1 MEYKFGEFETAV
13 EINEL
18 AKNLLAE
25 GDLDSIRLLAKEN
38 GIPGDYAEYFISGD
52 ILGIC
57 DVTSTA
63 IGKLDL
69 EADELQ
75 AEGIM
80 IDWVDYIK
88 TQCMESNEIAR
99 AVKTKKKS
107 LKDCIGKLLK
117 WGFEHQK
124 SVDEEIIKAAG
135 VNAGR
140 VTFGMP
146 GMAEAKKIIR
156 SYYLDKTPDK
166 VQEASAE
173 KQKKSRK

>member
-1 MEYKFGEFETAV
+1 MEYK
-13 EINEL
+13 L

-52 ILGIC
+52 ILEMC
-57 DVTSTA
+57 DVISAA

-75 AEGIM
+75 AQGIM

-88 TQCMESNEIAR
+88 AQCMESSEIAK

-107 LKDCIGKLLK
+107 LKGCIGKLLK

-124 SVDEEIIKAAG
+124 PVDKGIVKAAG

-156 SYYLDKTPDK
+156 TYYLDKTQDQA
-166 VQEASAE
+166 QEAPAE
-173 KQKKSRK
+173 KPKKGK